1 MRILLLNQF
10 FWPDSAATSQ
20 LLTDVARDLTHQ
32 GHEVHAICAASTY
45 AAASEDDPLDL
56 PQVTVHR
63 VQASSFV
70 RGGAGRILSYASFYA
85 GAAWRSLQIP
95 KPDIVLC
102 LTTPPLLSL
111 IGNFLQVLRGS
122 KHWIWEMD
130 VYPDVAVD
138 LGYMKAGGFVQ
149 WFVGLLVDWSRRHSD
164 GVIALGE
171 CMKDRLVERGIS
183 ASHIEVCDN
192 WADGSAIPVLEM
204 AGSPGQLSLL
214 YSGNLGLAHD
224 LDTLTGAI
232 KEVDP
237 GGRFRFFF
245 AGSGGR
251 REELTAFLQRENI
264 ESVTMLPYV
273 KRADLGSS
281 LALGDIGLVTQR
293 DACCGSVV
301 PSKVYGLMA
310 AGRPV
315 LFIGPAGATPARI
328 IERFG
333 CGWHIKCGEVAAL
346 TTLLLHL
353 ADHRDEVR
361 QKGVRG
367 RQALLAHFDL
377 PLGTARIASILLED
391 FESKPMVDPSRSL
404 TSAGSKRKLIPNS

>member
-20 LLTDVARDLTHQ
+20 LLTDVARDLARH
-32 GHEVHAICAASTY
+32 GHEVHAICASSSYASP
-45 AAASEDDPLDL
+45 SEENPADA

-63 VQASSFV
+63 VKASGFV
-70 RGGAGRILSYASFYA
+70 RGKFGRILSYASFYA
-85 GAAWRSLQIP
+85 DAAWRSLRIP
-95 KPDIVLC
+95 KPDVVLC

-111 IGNFLQVLRGS
+111 IGNLLQGLRGS

-130 VYPDVAVD
+130 LYPDVAVD
-138 LGYMKAGGFVQ
+138 LGYMEAGGVVQ
-149 WFVGLLVDWSRRHSD
+149 GVVGLLADWSRRRAD

-171 CMKDRLVERGIS
+171 CMKDRLIARGIPS
-183 ASHIEVCDN
+183 SHIEVCDN
-192 WADGSAIPVLEM
+192 WADASAIPVLET
-204 AGSPGQLSLL
+204 AGSPDQLHLL

-232 KEVDP
+232 KYLDA
-237 GGRFRFFF
+237 GKRFRFLFV
-245 AGSGGR
+245 GSGGR
-251 REELTAFLQRENI
+251 RDELAAFLEK
-264 ESVTMLPYV
+264 ESIGSVQMLPYV

-293 DACCGSVV
+293 DRCCGSVV

-328 IERFG
+328 IQQFG
-333 CGWHIKCGEVAAL
+333 CGWHIACGDVAAL
-346 TTLLLHL
+346 SALLLHL
-353 ADHRDEVR
+353 ADYRDEVR
-361 QKGVRG
+361 QAGARG
-367 RQALLAHFDL
+367 RQALLDHFDL
-377 PLGTARIASILLED
+377 PLGTARIASILLRDSEC
-391 FESKPMVDPSRSL
+391 KPAGDPARSL
-404 TSAGSKRKLIPNS
+404 TSTASSRELIPNS